1 MQGKSPS
8 KPGRLP
14 WEMRWDCSRG
24 PLSYFSEENLLGLQ
38 KSGSIDY
45 EEEKKQR
52 IFYLYKTRQLAKP
65 CHSQEGL
72 PHTHSSNHLSQ
83 VVLFFFLKL

>member
-45 EEEKKQR
+45 EEVY
-52 IFYLYKTRQLAKP
+52 I
-65 CHSQEGL
+65 L
-72 PHTHSSNHLSQ
+72 PL
-83 VVLFFFLKL
+83 